1 MKLVYWPLMGGLL
14 HLVQR
19 GGDWAGPQPGLPWG
33 LNFNAHT
40 HPIPT
45 VKPVGI
51 PTESPYP
58 QNPEIIHTR
67 TLHAVYFC
75 LMHISCYFLSCMPSV
90 CIIIVC
96 TQYCTAWCMDII
108 IQHVQIKLS
117 LTDPWGF
124 IIVPI
129 PIPHPYPRESP
140 WESPYPRQPW
150 PQPAQAPPRCI
161 KCNRPPI
168 NGQCINH
175 RCTAVLINIFIH
187 QTTGRNSKQ

>member
-51 PTESPYP
+51 PTESRNHPYP
-58 QNPEIIHTR
+58 YPTR
-67 TLHAVYFC
+67 CV
-75 LMHISCYFLSCMPSV
+75 FLFDAYIMLFFVMYAICMYYHS
-90 CIIIVC
+90 IC